1 MGNKKIS
8 RPEQFKLQ
16 HKEERTIIDSR
27 QLKKVSGSYEFTPN
41 SNSTY
46 KEVDEMSE
54 YIERKEFEQYEKRI
68 DEKFDNL
75 NSKIDALPELFA
87 DKLEIA
93 LGKRAEDERKER
105 KDDKKS
111 IIGWSI
117 SGTSLIIAF
126 LGILGKAFGWF

>member
-54 YIERKEFEQYEKRI
+54 YIERKEFEQFEKRI
-68 DEKFDNL
+68 DDRFKNL
-75 NSKIDALPELFA
+75 ESKIDDIPNRLSDKMQLALSEQMESF
-87 DKLEIA
+87 
-93 LGKRAEDERKER
+93 RKER
-105 KDDKKS
+105 KEDKKS
-111 IIGWSI
+111 IITWTL
-117 SGTSLIIAF
+117 SGTSLIVAIAGLLAKLF
-126 LGILGKAFGWF
+126 F

>member
-1 MGNKKIS
+1 MGNKKVS
-8 RPEQFKLQ
+8 RPKQFKLQ

-27 QLKKVSGSYEFTPN
+27 QLKKASGSYEFSPN

-46 KEVDEMSE
+46 EEVDKMSE

-75 NSKIDALPELFA
+75 NSKIDALPKIFE

-93 LGKRAEDERKER
+93 LGKRAEDERRER

>member
-1 MGNKKIS
+1 MSSKIS
-8 RPEQFKLQ
+8 RPKKFEMQKQNDRVTKDLKDLPKASGLEFHSKSQSITSEAIDMSDYLQ
-16 HKEERTIIDSR
+16 K
-27 QLKKVSGSYEFTPN
+27 G
-41 SNSTY
+41 
-46 KEVDEMSE
+46 
-54 YIERKEFEQYEKRI
+54 EFEQYEKRI
-68 DEKFDNL
+68 DERINHL

-105 KDDKKS
+105 KDDKKA